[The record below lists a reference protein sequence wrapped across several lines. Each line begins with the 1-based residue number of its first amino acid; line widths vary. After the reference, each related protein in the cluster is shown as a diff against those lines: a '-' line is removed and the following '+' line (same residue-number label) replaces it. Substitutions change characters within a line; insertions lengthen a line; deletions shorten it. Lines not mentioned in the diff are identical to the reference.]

1 MKLFPESALVQLEF
15 DKIKQLLLSKCQTE
29 YAKQKAEELRVHTKL
44 SYIETEL
51 RQTHEYCQLIAHQQY
66 FPNDYILN
74 LNKELKLLS
83 IAGAVL
89 SGEQLLELRKL
100 CESTE
105 KIFRWFNQERKEA
118 YWALSSLIKDT
129 YYEKA
134 IIELIDEVLD
144 EQGQVKDSASPLL
157 KEIRLQLYRKRTEV
171 RRQFEKIVSKLQ
183 KQGYLAD
190 IEESFMTGRRV
201 VAVQAEQKRTVKGIL
216 HGESDS
222 RKTAFIE
229 PEETIELNNQVF
241 ELESDERKEVYRI
254 LQQLTKKLSVYASLL
269 TKYHA
274 IIGEYDFIRAKAQLA
289 QDYKGEYPTIQEN
302 AGVKLVNAVHPLL
315 YLYNLKQQ
323 KPTIPVTIDLQDS
336 QRILV
341 ISGPNAGGKT
351 VTMKT
356 IGLLQLM
363 VQSGLLVPVHPS
375 STFGI
380 FKQLMIHIGDTQS
393 IEFDLS
399 TYSAHLIHM
408 KHFIENANGK
418 TLFFIDEL
426 GSGTDPNLGGAFA
439 EVILQEMLKKHAL
452 GVVTTHYMNLK
463 LMAGKTPG
471 IINGAMAFDEK
482 HLKPLYKLTIG
493 KPGSSYTFSIAE
505 RIGLNP
511 ALLQRARKL
520 VDDDQYRLD
529 KLLNKA
535 EQDLHELQQKEKKLQ
550 KALAENE
557 RLNRE
562 MKQLMH
568 KEKHEQQLEIMR
580 EQNRVSTEKL
590 AHLKELDRNLKGLLI
605 EWRKAEDK
613 KKVIHQ
619 MEVLLLKK
627 GEYKVV
633 NKLQKKIDSKYE
645 ELPGE
650 IIVGALAMVKKNHQ
664 VGTVLELRNKKAIVK
679 IGHLPMQV
687 DLKELVLVKLKKE

>member
-1 MKLFPESALVQLEF
+1 
-15 DKIKQLLLSKCQTE
+15 
-29 YAKQKAEELRVHTKL
+29 
-44 SYIETEL
+44 
-51 RQTHEYCQLIAHQQY
+51 
-66 FPNDYILN
+66 
-74 LNKELKLLS
+74 
-83 IAGAVL
+83 
-89 SGEQLLELRKL
+89 
-100 CESTE
+100 
-105 KIFRWFNQERKEA
+105 
-118 YWALSSLIKDT
+118 
-129 YYEKA
+129 
-134 IIELIDEVLD
+134 
-144 EQGQVKDSASPLL
+144 
-157 KEIRLQLYRKRTEV
+157 
-171 RRQFEKIVSKLQ
+171 
-183 KQGYLAD
+183 
-190 IEESFMTGRRV
+190 
-201 VAVQAEQKRTVKGIL
+201 
-216 HGESDS
+216 
-222 RKTAFIE
+222 
-229 PEETIELNNQVF
+229 
-241 ELESDERKEVYRI
+241 
-254 LQQLTKKLSVYASLL
+254 
-269 TKYHA
+269 
-274 IIGEYDFIRAKAQLA
+274 
-289 QDYKGEYPTIQEN
+289 
-302 AGVKLVNAVHPLL
+302 
-315 YLYNLKQQ
+315 
-323 KPTIPVTIDLQDS
+323 
-336 QRILV
+336 
-341 ISGPNAGGKT
+341 
-351 VTMKT
+351 
-356 IGLLQLM
+356 
-363 VQSGLLVPVHPS
+363 
-375 STFGI
+375 
-380 FKQLMIHIGDTQS
+380 
-393 IEFDLS
+393 
-399 TYSAHLIHM
+399 
-408 KHFIENANGK
+408 
-418 TLFFIDEL
+418 
-426 GSGTDPNLGGAFA
+426 
-439 EVILQEMLKKHAL
+439 
-452 GVVTTHYMNLK
+452 
-463 LMAGKTPG
+463 
-471 IINGAMAFDEK
+471 MAFDEK